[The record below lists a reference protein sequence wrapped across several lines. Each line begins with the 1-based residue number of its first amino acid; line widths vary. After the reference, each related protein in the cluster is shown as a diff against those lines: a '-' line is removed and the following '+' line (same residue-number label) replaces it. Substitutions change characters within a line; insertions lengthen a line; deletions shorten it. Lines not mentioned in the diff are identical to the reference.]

1 MHADMRQTATFEC
14 SNKLV
19 NQLVHNIIW
28 GQKGNY
34 FEIPTDC
41 PQRDERLGWT
51 GDANF
56 FIPTATY
63 NFDVAAFFTKWLVD
77 LIDDS
82 QMKSGGFT
90 HVAPALDYND
100 GGATA
105 WQDAAPICTW
115 TIWQRYNDTRIIEQH
130 WAHLKKYMDPSAWS
144 SSRSSRLVALW
155 FPWNTETSR
164 SEATPHVASP

>member
-1 MHADMRQTATFEC
+1 
-14 SNKLV
+14 
-19 NQLVHNIIW
+19 
-28 GQKGNY
+28 
-34 FEIPTDC
+34 
-41 PQRDERLGWT
+41 RLGWT

-115 TIWQRYNDTRIIEQH
+115 TIWQRYNDTNIIKQH
-130 WAHLKKYMDPSAWS
+130 YSSLKRYMDYLHATATTQPTTTP
-144 SSRSSRLVALW
+144 V
-155 FPWNTETSR
+155 
-164 SEATPHVASP
+164 SEPKRRPGSDDQQPYIRNDKPFGDWLNLDCPTKS